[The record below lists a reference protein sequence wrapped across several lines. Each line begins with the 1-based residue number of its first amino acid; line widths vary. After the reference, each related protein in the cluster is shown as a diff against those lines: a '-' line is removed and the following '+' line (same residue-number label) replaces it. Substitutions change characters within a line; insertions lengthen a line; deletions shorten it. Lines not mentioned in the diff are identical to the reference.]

1 MRKKFLTNLVLL
13 LFLNF
18 LIKPFWIFGIDRT
31 VQNVV
36 GAESYGFYFT
46 LLNFAFLFQILLD
59 LGITNYNNRNIAQ
72 NNHLLNKHFSS
83 IIILRLLF
91 SALYLLVIMCVG
103 VAIGYKGFQLY
114 LLFVIGI
121 NQFLLAFILYLRSNI
136 SALLLFKT
144 DSLISVLDRLF
155 MIAICSVLL
164 WLNFGQGTFKIEWFV
179 YAQTFAYLATAAIAM
194 LVVMR
199 KSNFLKLNWDVVLFK
214 DIIRQSLPY
223 ALLILLMGL
232 YNRADSVF
240 IERLLGTEGELQSG
254 IYASAFRLLD
264 AANNMSGYL
273 FSVLLLPIFA
283 KILKQKGDVSSII
296 RLSFTL
302 LFLVSI
308 TAAFISLFYKNEV
321 MQLLYHQHSEE
332 TILQYQIRIRETAT
346 IFSVLMFSYISI
358 STTYIFGTLL
368 TANGSLKVLNYTAAF
383 GVLLSV
389 VLNFA
394 LIPTFKA
401 LGAAYASLV
410 AQSITAIL
418 QLGIAFYILKLTMN
432 KAYLI
437 KLLAFVALV
446 FGFSFIAPQLPFH
459 WIFQIVTILI
469 SSVIVAFALRLLALK
484 SLLSILKNE

>member
-321 MQLLYHQHSEE
+321 MQMLYHQHSEE